1 MPANKSGPVPRKKKG
16 RRGRLVA
23 ITVVLLLV
31 AGIGF
36 GAFWGVSTVRA
47 SFPQTTGSLKLPGL
61 TNPVDVTRDAN
72 GIPQVYADTDEDLFR
87 AQGYVQAQDRFW
99 EMDVRRHMTI
109 GRLSEMFGKGQVKTD
124 SFLRTLGWRH
134 VAQKEYD
141 TKLSPSTKKYLQSYS
156 AGVNAYLKDH
166 EGSAVSLE
174 YAALDLQNDY
184 KPEKWTPVD
193 SVAWLKA
200 MAWDLRGNM
209 QEEIDRSLMTSR
221 FTPAQIAELYPAYPY
236 KRNKPIVDGGAV
248 DPATKKFSPKG
259 PASSANTTPMR
270 RHHRPPVAAV
280 LAVQDP
286 RQGPGAARSQRQR
299 HRLELL
305 GRLRCAH
312 HHRQA
317 AARQRPAPG
326 TADALALVP
335 DGPAL
340 PYHRPQV
347 QLRRLRLHLQPA
359 CPASSSATTRTSPGA

>member
-47 SFPQTTGSLKLPGL
+47 SLPQTTGSLKLPGL

-72 GIPQVYADTDEDLFR
+72 GIPQIYADTDEDLFR

-99 EMDVRRHMTI
+99 EMDVRRHMTA

-124 SFLRTLGWRH
+124 SFLRTLGWH
-134 VAQKEYD
+134 DVAQKEYD
-141 TKLSPSTKKYLQSYS
+141 TKLSPGTKKYLQSYS

-174 YAALDLQNDY
+174 YAALDFQNDY

-236 KRNKPIVDGGAV
+236 KRNKPIVEGGAV
-248 DPATKKFSPKG
+248 DSATKEPTTRTSHRRCPRSG
-259 PASSANTTPMR
+259 TRWACTAVPPAPSATTTSPASPS
-270 RHHRPPVAAV
+270 PV
-280 LAVQDP
+280 
-286 RQGPGAARSQRQR
+286 
-299 HRLELL
+299 
-305 GRLRCAH
+305 
-312 HHRQA
+312 
-317 AARQRPAPG
+317 
-326 TADALALVP
+326 
-335 DGPAL
+335 
-340 PYHRPQV
+340 
-347 QLRRLRLHLQPA
+347 
-359 CPASSSATTRTSPGA
+359 CPASLSATTRTSPGA